1 MRNFI
6 KNFANDESGA
16 TAIEYGLICGLI
28 FVGIVVAVTAFTD
41 ASGAMYERI
50 RSAMMGAVGGS

>member
-1 MRNFI
+1 MRRFI
-6 KNFANDESGA
+6 GRLYRDDSGA

>member
-1 MRNFI
+1 MTFFKKLVR
-6 KNFANDESGA
+6 DEQGA

>member
-1 MRNFI
+1 MRRFTDR
-6 KNFANDESGA
+6 FLRDDSGA